1 MDVIPHC
8 FYINLDSRKDRRDQ
22 VESELKK
29 VPLKSIERFPAIRR
43 KRGYIG
49 CSMSHVKC
57 MKLAIERDEAMVLI
71 CEDDLCFKDAE
82 VLNSSLKTFLESE
95 TPWDVIFICGNV
107 LRPVEPHS
115 DVALRVRNCQTTSG
129 YLVAN
134 HYYKTL
140 LNNFE
145 TALKALLLR
154 PHRRGFRID
163 MFWKRLQK
171 KDKWFA
177 LQPFNAY
184 QRASYS
190 DIERRRTSFKD
201 VFLKVGQ

>member
-1 MDVIPHC
+1 M
-8 FYINLDSRKDRRDQ
+8 
-22 VESELKK
+22 ESELKK
-29 VPLKSIERFPAIRR
+29 VPLKSVERFPAIRHE
-43 KRGYIG
+43 RGYIG
-49 CSMSHVKC
+49 CSMSHVEC
-57 MKLAIERDEAMVLI
+57 MKLAIERDEAMVMI
-71 CEDDLCFKDAE
+71 CEDDLCFEDAD
-82 VLNSSLKTFLESE
+82 VLNQSLKTFLESK
-95 TPWDVIFICGNV
+95 TPWDVIVICGNV
-107 LRPVEPHS
+107 FRPVEPHS

-140 LNNFE
+140 LDNFE

-154 PHRRGFRID
+154 PHRKALRID
-163 MFWKRLQK
+163 EFWKHLQK

-190 DIERRRTSFKD
+190 DIEGRRTSFKHI
-201 VFLKVGQ
+201 FLKIGL